1 MFAPPLHPAPPSLSS
16 APPLQSHP
24 AVSGQFSAESLLRGQ
39 DFLHQD
45 LNNRLLAHHDSNSI
59 ALPPS
64 PFVRS
69 ETHQHQHQHL
79 HNHMHQHTYGGL
91 STGSLVPPTP
101 PLFDKIPKAF
111 EAGVFRPSFDKIPK
125 ALEASVFRPNIVP
138 SYSAAFASLL
148 PPGPSG
154 TSLASSLQGAFQPKK
169 QGKWCAVHVRVA
181 WEIYHRQ
188 QKKLQ
193 KDSDG
198 TPGSSSLSSKSGPD
212 AKPLE
217 PLLRPASHL
226 LPGSGASVRSSDS
239 SLLSSV
245 PRGLPDGINHSSSSL
260 LSSAAQL
267 GLSPF
272 PRPSPYPPASLL
284 NPLGFSG
291 LGSSMFAPV
300 HEMPPPGLS
309 SSAHEWN
316 RLHRTPS
323 SFPSWPKS
331 EAERE
336 KDREKERERD
346 LRKEEESYRDR
357 RGPMNHHLSGLE
369 DTRHA
374 DSSRPKSRSRSR
386 SPLVNGRLDH
396 HSKSDLGSY
405 DKRPLSAS
413 SSGLKL
419 KEERRDDDLS
429 LLPHHLAERE
439 KRERERLEREK
450 LERDRLERD
459 RMERDRMERERIEKE
474 KLLQS
479 AAAAERE
486 KLIQAVEQREK
497 FLQTS
502 GYFNSFGAGLPTHP
516 GLLDRRVAFMGHPGT
531 AYPFL
536 DRPPVPASMWSP
548 FDKSAE
554 IAHRLEMERERER
567 LAMMSR
573 LSSIPSH
580 LAALEQERLKEQ
592 ILREQQQE
600 REYDIRRQYLDRLPS
615 FNADRL
621 RAVDP
626 LALGSYFPRT
636 LSPMFGPGG
645 LAGLKSNSPHG
656 IPVAPPPLIHSSSTV
671 AATMLS
677 RSHDNSPSSSSK
689 SKGCSPADSTS
700 DLKDKRDGSS
710 ADPDAHLR

>member
-1 MFAPPLHPAPPSLSS
+1 
-16 APPLQSHP
+16 
-24 AVSGQFSAESLLRGQ
+24 
-39 DFLHQD
+39 
-45 LNNRLLAHHDSNSI
+45 
-59 ALPPS
+59 
-64 PFVRS
+64 
-69 ETHQHQHQHL
+69 
-79 HNHMHQHTYGGL
+79 
-91 STGSLVPPTP
+91 
-101 PLFDKIPKAF
+101 
-111 EAGVFRPSFDKIPK
+111 
-125 ALEASVFRPNIVP
+125 
-138 SYSAAFASLL
+138 
-148 PPGPSG
+148 
-154 TSLASSLQGAFQPKK
+154 
-169 QGKWCAVHVRVA
+169 
-181 WEIYHRQ
+181 
-188 QKKLQ
+188 
-193 KDSDG
+193 
-198 TPGSSSLSSKSGPD
+198 
-212 AKPLE
+212 
-217 PLLRPASHL
+217 
-226 LPGSGASVRSSDS
+226 
-239 SLLSSV
+239 
-245 PRGLPDGINHSSSSL
+245 
-260 LSSAAQL
+260 
-267 GLSPF
+267 
-272 PRPSPYPPASLL
+272 
-284 NPLGFSG
+284 
-291 LGSSMFAPV
+291 
-300 HEMPPPGLS
+300 
-309 SSAHEWN
+309 
-316 RLHRTPS
+316 
-323 SFPSWPKS
+323 
-331 EAERE
+331 
-336 KDREKERERD
+336 
-346 LRKEEESYRDR
+346 
-357 RGPMNHHLSGLE
+357 
-369 DTRHA
+369 
-374 DSSRPKSRSRSR
+374 
-386 SPLVNGRLDH
+386 
-396 HSKSDLGSY
+396 
-405 DKRPLSAS
+405 
-413 SSGLKL
+413 
-419 KEERRDDDLS
+419 
-429 LLPHHLAERE
+429 
-439 KRERERLEREK
+439 
-450 LERDRLERD
+450 
-459 RMERDRMERERIEKE
+459 MERERIEKE

-531 AYPFL
+531 TYPFL

-710 ADPDAHLR
+710 TDPDAHLR

>member
-1 MFAPPLHPAPPSLSS
+1 MLVSYRDREKAVPPPGLPPLH
-16 APPLQSHP
+16 
-24 AVSGQFSAESLLRGQ
+24 
-39 DFLHQD
+39 
-45 LNNRLLAHHDSNSI
+45 
-59 ALPPS
+59 
-64 PFVRS
+64 
-69 ETHQHQHQHL
+69 
-79 HNHMHQHTYGGL
+79 
-91 STGSLVPPTP
+91 
-101 PLFDKIPKAF
+101 
-111 EAGVFRPSFDKIPK
+111 
-125 ALEASVFRPNIVP
+125 
-138 SYSAAFASLL
+138 
-148 PPGPSG
+148 
-154 TSLASSLQGAFQPKK
+154 KK
-169 QGKWCAVHVRVA
+169 QGRWCAVHVRVA

-188 QKKLQ
+188 QKKGQ

-198 TPGSSSLSSKSGPD
+198 APGSSSSSSSKSAGD
-212 AKPLE
+212 TKPLE
-217 PLLRPASHL
+217 PLLRPAGHL
-226 LPGSGASVRSSDS
+226 LHGSGASGRQSDS
-239 SLLSSV
+239 SLLSSGMCMLV
-245 PRGLPDGINHSSSSL
+245 IFPRGLPDGMNHSSASL
-260 LSSAAQL
+260 LSSAAHL
-267 GLSPF
+267 GLSQF
-272 PRPSPYPPASLL
+272 PRPSPYPPPSLL

-291 LGSSMFAPV
+291 LGGSMFASI
-300 HEMPPPGLS
+300 HEMPPPGL

-331 EAERE
+331 EAERD
-336 KDREKERERD
+336 KDRDKERERE
-346 LRKEEESYRDR
+346 LRKEEERER
-357 RGPMNHHLSGLE
+357 RGSMSHHLSGLE
-369 DTRHA
+369 DIRHA

-386 SPLVNGRLDH
+386 SPLVNGRMDH
-396 HSKSDLGSY
+396 HKSDLGPY

-419 KEERRDDDLS
+419 KEERREDDLS
-429 LLPHHLAERE
+429 LVPHHLAERE
-439 KRERERLEREK
+439 KRERERLERDK
-450 LERDRLERD
+450 L
-459 RMERDRMERERIEKE
+459 ERDRMERERMEKE
-474 KLLQS
+474 KLLQN
-479 AAAAERE
+479 AAAVERE
-486 KLIQAVEQREK
+486 KLLQAVEQREK
-497 FLQTS
+497 FLQNS
-502 GYFNSFGAGLPTHP
+502 GYFNSFGAGLHTHP

-554 IAHRLEMERERER
+554 IAHRLEIERERER
-567 LAMMSR
+567 LAMISR
-573 LSSIPSH
+573 LSGMPSH

-600 REYDIRRQYLDRLPS
+600 REYDIRRQYFDRLPS

-626 LALGSYFPRT
+626 LAVGGYFPRT

-656 IPVAPPPLIHSSSTV
+656 MPVAPPPLIHSSSSV